1 MTKYKIIIEKS
12 AEKDLNDIIVYIGEI
27 LHEPD
32 IAMKIYFSIKIKILS
47 LKELP
52 LRYALIKD
60 EPYCSMGVRRIPA
73 ENYTVFYVVDEAGRT
88 VHIFRILHIRR
99 EWKSLL

>member
-1 MTKYKIIIEKS
+1 MTKYKIIIGKS
-12 AEKDLNDIIVYIGEI
+12 AERDLNDIIAYIGEI

-32 IAMKIYFSIKIKILS
+32 IAMKIYSSITTKILS
-47 LKELP
+47 LNELP
-52 LRYALIKD
+52 LRYALIKE
-60 EPYCSMGVRRIPA
+60 EPYCSMGIRRIPVD
-73 ENYTVFYVVDEAGRT
+73 NYTVFYIVDEDGST